1 MDLGNETQRNEPD
14 RPVQEQA
21 ELTTDTFE
29 ELAAQFEPRD
39 RSKAKPTIR
48 KRRSHKQV
56 IETLREQADNS
67 LHGWRE
73 VSYPSPAVPRD
84 LESAA
89 DTRRD
94 FNPTFHSSRHEREW
108 IINYLGPFYEDALI
122 LDVLHQVK
130 GGKEATVYCCRA
142 HPATGV
148 DLIAAKVYRPRMF
161 RSLRNDSLYR
171 QGRPVL
177 DDEGKKVT
185 RGRRVKLAV
194 AKRTAFGQEVIHN
207 NWLANEFETLRVL
220 HRAGADVPQTFA
232 AGENAM
238 LMSYLGAEGK
248 PAATLNHVRLEPKQA
263 RRLFD
268 RVLWNIELM
277 LAYKRIHA
285 DLSAFNLLY
294 WNDALTLIDFPQAI
308 DPLIN
313 PRAFDLLAR
322 DVQRVCDYF
331 ARYGI
336 RAAARDIALEMW
348 KKRFG

>member
-1 MDLGNETQRNEPD
+1 MHFEQDTESYKPD
-14 RPVQEQA
+14 SALEEANRQSA
-21 ELTTDTFE
+21 DRFE
-29 ELAAQFEPRD
+29 ELATQFEQRN
-39 RSKAKPTIR
+39 RTKSKSNNK

-56 IETLREQADNS
+56 LETLTEQAENS
-67 LHGWRE
+67 LHSWSGVAW
-73 VSYPSPAVPRD
+73 PSRAVPRE

-89 DTRRD
+89 DTRLA

-122 LDVLHQVK
+122 VDVLHQVK

-148 DLIAAKVYRPRMF
+148 ELIAAKVYRPRMF

-171 QGRPVL
+171 QGRATL
-177 DDEGKKVT
+177 DEEGKTVK

-194 AKRTAFGQEVIHN
+194 AKRTKFGQEVLHN

-220 HRAGADVPQTFA
+220 HRAGADVPMPFA

-238 LMSYLGAEGK
+238 LILYLGAEGK
-248 PAATLNHVRLEPKQA
+248 PAPTLNHVRLDPKEA
-263 RRLFD
+263 RRLFE
-268 RVLWNIELM
+268 RVLWNVELM
-277 LAYKRIHA
+277 LAHKRIHA
-285 DLSAFNLLY
+285 DLSAYNLLY
-294 WNDALTLIDFPQAI
+294 WNDALTLIDFPQAV

-313 PRAFDLLAR
+313 PRAFELLTRDL
-322 DVQRVCDYF
+322 QRVCDHF

-336 RAAARDIALEMW
+336 HANAQEIALEMW
-348 KKRFG
+348 KKQFG